1 MAQQS
6 LEELSSIYSE
16 ASELGL
22 TPLGVGQPQQVQ
34 DIIQHSTAAGP
45 SQLEAR
51 SGGGGGGDSDQV
63 SWTVSSELEYP
74 YLYSKLLANSR
85 FSKLTPIFA

>member
-1 MAQQS
+1 MTQQS

-34 DIIQHSTAAGP
+34 DIIHHSTAGA
-45 SQLEAR
+45 SQR
-51 SGGGGGGDSDQV
+51 PGGGGDGRDSDQV
-63 SWTVSSELEYP
+63 SWTVSSEIL
-74 YLYSKLLANSR
+74 
-85 FSKLTPIFA
+85 